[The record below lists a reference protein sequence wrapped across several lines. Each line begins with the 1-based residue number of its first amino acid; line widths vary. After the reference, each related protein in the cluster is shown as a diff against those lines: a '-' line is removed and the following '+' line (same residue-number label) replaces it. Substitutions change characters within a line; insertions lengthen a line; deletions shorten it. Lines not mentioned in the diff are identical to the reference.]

1 MDETAEYRST
11 VVSAFE
17 NRPQADTAVSELCR
31 AGFREDQIR
40 VEEARYYGESESDR
54 TVVTVKADG
63 RYDEATTILLRHGAF
78 DLHTAAHAPRIAE
91 GAERIQL
98 REEELQVHKQL
109 VETGKVR
116 VRKEVVTEHRT
127 IEVPVQWEEIVI
139 ERHAPN
145 GAPVPDSDIGPGEE
159 IHIPVRREQVFV
171 EKRPVVKEEVTV
183 GKRVVQDTEHVGGEV
198 RKEEVRIERV
208 ACEGDGDMHTAA
220 PQGTTTAPGSAPAGA
235 DTGATASRTG
245 EGARIQLREE
255 ELQVHKQL
263 VETGKVRVRKE
274 VVTEHRTIEVPV
286 QREEIV
292 IERHAPNGA
301 PVPDSD
307 IGPGEEI
314 HIPVRREQVFVEKRP
329 VVKEEVTVG
338 KRVVQDTEHVGG
350 EVRKEEVRIERV
362 AREGDGDVHTAAPQ
376 GTTTAPGSAPA
387 GADTGAMAAPTAERT
402 ERAQFRADQAAS
414 GKGPNAVGKEG
425 EEAMILH
432 RAYLKW
438 LDEGC
443 PDGQELRHYF
453 EAAQEVRA

>member
-63 RYDEATTILLRHGAF
+63 RYDEATTILRRHGAF

-91 GAERIQL
+91 GAE
-98 REEELQVHKQL
+98 
-109 VETGKVR
+109 
-116 VRKEVVTEHRT
+116 
-127 IEVPVQWEEIVI
+127 
-139 ERHAPN
+139 
-145 GAPVPDSDIGPGEE
+145 
-159 IHIPVRREQVFV
+159 
-171 EKRPVVKEEVTV
+171 
-183 GKRVVQDTEHVGGEV
+183 
-198 RKEEVRIERV
+198 
-208 ACEGDGDMHTAA
+208 
-220 PQGTTTAPGSAPAGA
+220 
-235 DTGATASRTG
+235 
-245 EGARIQLREE
+245 RIQLREE

-362 AREGDGDVHTAAPQ
+362 ACEGDGDVHISAPQ

-387 GADTGAMAAPTAERT
+387 RADTGAMAAPTAERT

>member
-220 PQGTTTAPGSAPAGA
+220 PQGTTTAPGSAPPGRTRVPRPPGPARARGFSSA
-235 DTGATASRTG
+235 RRSSRSTSSSWRRARFGSARRWSPSTARSKSRCSG
-245 EGARIQLREE
+245 
-255 ELQVHKQL
+255 
-263 VETGKVRVRKE
+263 
-274 VVTEHRTIEVPV
+274 
-286 QREEIV
+286 
-292 IERHAPNGA
+292 
-301 PVPDSD
+301 
-307 IGPGEEI
+307 
-314 HIPVRREQVFVEKRP
+314 RRSSSSGMPR
-329 VVKEEVTVG
+329 
-338 KRVVQDTEHVGG
+338 
-350 EVRKEEVRIERV
+350 
-362 AREGDGDVHTAAPQ
+362 
-376 GTTTAPGSAPA
+376 TAPPSPTPTSGPA
-387 GADTGAMAAPTAERT
+387 RRSTSR
-402 ERAQFRADQAAS
+402 
-414 GKGPNAVGKEG
+414 
-425 EEAMILH
+425 
-432 RAYLKW
+432 
-438 LDEGC
+438 
-443 PDGQELRHYF
+443 
-453 EAAQEVRA
+453 

>member
-63 RYDEATTILLRHGAF
+63 RYDEATIILRRHGAF

-109 VETGKVR
+109 VETGMVR

-127 IEVPVQWEEIVI
+127 IEVPVQW
-139 ERHAPN
+139 
-145 GAPVPDSDIGPGEE
+145 
-159 IHIPVRREQVFV
+159 
-171 EKRPVVKEEVTV
+171 
-183 GKRVVQDTEHVGGEV
+183 
-198 RKEEVRIERV
+198 
-208 ACEGDGDMHTAA
+208 
-220 PQGTTTAPGSAPAGA
+220 
-235 DTGATASRTG
+235 
-245 EGARIQLREE
+245 
-255 ELQVHKQL
+255 
-263 VETGKVRVRKE
+263 
-274 VVTEHRTIEVPV
+274 
-286 QREEIV
+286 EEIV

-387 GADTGAMAAPTAERT
+387 GADTDAMAAPMAERT

-453 EAAQEVRA
+453 EAAQEVRALSTVQTVPTWI